1 MSRQASE
8 LTPNQY
14 LEQIQSDL
22 KTETDVQHE
31 FIQNLENETKTYDRT
46 NIPRKAVL
54 YWKGNRG
61 CNFTI
66 AKRANP
72 VKILIQDCHDCI
84 FTIQGPILTS
94 FAEVWRCSNI
104 VFHVNSEI
112 GTLQLD
118 LSQDVRVSYTHKKYL
133 GSIVQA
139 GVTNLSIEFKDSEE
153 ENIVSGLQVL
163 KPLYADI
170 DDNIDQFITRWINKE
185 LKTEILIRTQG
196 GYPTTE
202 RELVEMEENAEE
214 RNRQNAEKLLHMTGN
229 SFGLDENNLIAKSV
243 EGKAETKARQE
254 KESASNL
261 KKNAGNKAFI
271 KKNYEQ
277 AIQRYSEGIE
287 INPDHT
293 LYSNRAA
300 CFVQLGQWENALE
313 DAHKCLELKEDFA
326 KGYFRKGVALFELG
340 RYEEAVEALKEAYD
354 LEPEDAEINSK
365 LNEARQRSSSI

>member
-14 LEQIQSDL
+14 LDQIKSDL

-31 FIQNLENETKTYDRT
+31 FIQDLENETKTYDRT
-46 NIPRKAVL
+46 NTPRKAVM

-66 AKRANP
+66 AKRTNP

-84 FTIQGPILTS
+84 FTMQGPILTS

-112 GTLQLD
+112 GTFQVD
-118 LSQDVRVSYTHKKYL
+118 LSQDIRVSYTHKKYL

-139 GVTNLSIEFKDSEE
+139 GVTNLNIEFKDSEE
-153 ENIVSGLQVL
+153 ENIISGLQVL
-163 KPLYADI
+163 KSLHADV
-170 DDNIDQFITRWINKE
+170 DDEIDQFITRWINKE

-202 RELVEMEENAEE
+202 RELVEMEQNAEE
-214 RNRQNAEKLLHMTGN
+214 RNRQNAEKLLDMPGN
-229 SFGLDENNLIAKSV
+229 PFGLDENNLIAKSV

-254 KESASNL
+254 KESSANL

-277 AIQRYSEGIE
+277 AIQRYTEGIE

-293 LYSNRAA
+293 LYSNRSA
-300 CFVQLGQWENALE
+300 CFIQLGQWENALE

-340 RYEEAVEALKEAYD
+340 RYEDAVEALKEAYD

-365 LNEARQRSSSI
+365 LNEARQRSASI